1 MNKDLGPILQGW
13 PYAQGELRVRKID
26 GGDGRPRIQIRMD
39 MGLMQLEWSGRPDG
53 TRPRNSA
60 SLLDYFKAESRHRQH
75 QGQASSLALSRID
88 CWELGQEAMQY
99 YWRRLS
105 FFELKEY
112 LRAEQDAL
120 HNLGILD
127 LCQEYAEHPEDRQ
140 IAHQY
145 RAFVTAHRI
154 QAGVL
159 SLLEGQDHQGALQ
172 RLRTGIGQ
180 LEEVLSRQGD
190 LEHPDS
196 CQELNFLRQWEQ
208 ELEHSRPLSPEEKL
222 SAEMAQAIEQ
232 ERFELAASLRDR
244 LRLLKAQR
252 RGDPGNL

>member
-1 MNKDLGPILQGW
+1 MNTDLGLILHGW
-13 PYAQGELRVRKID
+13 SYARGELRVRKIA

-53 TRPRNSA
+53 ARPRDSV
-60 SLLDYFKAESRHRQH
+60 SLLDYFQSECHRRQR
-75 QGQASSLALSRID
+75 QGQAAPLLLSRAD

-112 LRAEQDAL
+112 LRAEEDAT
-120 HNLGILD
+120 HNLDILD

-159 SLLEGQDHQGALQ
+159 SLLEEHDHQGALQ
-172 RLRTGIGQ
+172 HLRTGIGN
-180 LEEVLSRQGD
+180 LEEILSRQGD

-222 SAEMAQAIEQ
+222 NVELAQAVEQ

-244 LRLLKAQR
+244 LRLLQAQR
-252 RGDPGNL
+252 HGDLGSL

>member
-1 MNKDLGPILQGW
+1 MNKDLGPILHGW

-26 GGDGRPRIQIRMD
+26 GGDGQPRIQIRMD
-39 MGLMQLEWSGRPDG
+39 MGLMQLAWSGRPDG
-53 TRPRNSA
+53 SQPRNSV
-60 SLLDYFKAESRHRQH
+60 SLLDHFQAECRRRQGE
-75 QGQASSLALSRID
+75 GQAAPLTLSRTD

-112 LRAEQDAL
+112 VLAEQDAT
-120 HNLGILD
+120 HNLDILD
-127 LCQEYAEHPEDRQ
+127 LCQDYAEHPDDRQ

-159 SLLEGQDHQGALQ
+159 SLLDEHDHQGALQ
-172 RLRTGIGQ
+172 HLRSGIGN
-180 LEEVLSRQGD
+180 LEEILTRQGD

-208 ELEHSRPLSPEEKL
+208 ELEQSRPLSPEEKL
-222 SAEMAQAIEQ
+222 HVELEQAVEQ

-244 LRLLKAQR
+244 LRVLQAQR
-252 RGDPGNL
+252 RGNPGSL

>member
-1 MNKDLGPILQGW
+1 MNKDLGPILEGW
-13 PYAQGELRVRKID
+13 PFAQGELRVRKID
-26 GGDGRPRIQIRMD
+26 GEHGRPRIQIRMD

-53 TRPRNSA
+53 TRPRDSV
-60 SLLDYFKAESRHRQH
+60 SLLDYFKAERRRCQH
-75 QGQASSLALSRID
+75 EDPSASLNLSRTD
-88 CWELGQEAMQY
+88 CWALGREAMQY

-112 LRAEQDAL
+112 VRAEQDAL
-120 HNLGILD
+120 HNLDILD

-159 SLLEGQDHQGALQ
+159 SLLEQDDHQAALQ
-172 RLRTGIGQ
+172 QLRTGIGH
-180 LEEVLSRQGD
+180 LEEILLRQVG
-190 LEHPDS
+190 LEHPGS
-196 CQELNFLRQWEQ
+196 SQELNFLRQWEQ

-222 SAEMAQAIEQ
+222 SAELKYAVEQ

-244 LRLLKAQR
+244 LRVLKAPQR
-252 RGDPGNL
+252 CNPDAL

>member
-1 MNKDLGPILQGW
+1 MNTDLGLILHGW
-13 PYAQGELRVRKID
+13 SYARGELRVRKIA

-53 TRPRNSA
+53 ARPRDSV
-60 SLLDYFKAESRHRQH
+60 SLLDYFQSECHRR
-75 QGQASSLALSRID
+75 QGQTSRLLLSRAD

-112 LRAEQDAL
+112 LRAEEDAT
-120 HNLGILD
+120 HNLDILD

-159 SLLEGQDHQGALQ
+159 SLLEEHDHQGALQ
-172 RLRTGIGQ
+172 HLRTGIGN
-180 LEEVLSRQGD
+180 LEEILSRQGD

-222 SAEMAQAIEQ
+222 NVELAQAVKQ

-244 LRLLKAQR
+244 LRLLQAQR
-252 RGDPGNL
+252 HGDLGSL

>member
-1 MNKDLGPILQGW
+1 MDKDLGPILQGW
-13 PYAQGELRVRKID
+13 PYAQGQLRVRKVA

-53 TRPRNSA
+53 SRPRDSL
-60 SLLDYFKAESRHRQH
+60 SLLDYFKGECRRRQ
-75 QGQASSLALSRID
+75 QEDQAGSLSLSRID

-112 LRAEQDAL
+112 ARAEQDAL
-120 HNLGILD
+120 HNLDILD

-154 QAGVL
+154 QASVL
-159 SLLEGQDHQGALQ
+159 SLLEGHDHQGALR
-172 RLRTGIGQ
+172 RLRLGIVQ
-180 LEEVLSRQGD
+180 LEEILTRQGD

-196 CQELNFLRQWEQ
+196 CQELNFLRQWEK

-222 SAEMAQAIEQ
+222 SAELARAIEQ

-244 LRLLKAQR
+244 LRVLKAQR
-252 RGDPGNL
+252 RGDPGSL

>member
-1 MNKDLGPILQGW
+1 MNKDLGPILEGW
-13 PYAQGELRVRKID
+13 PFAQGELRVRKID
-26 GGDGRPRIQIRMD
+26 GEDGRPRIQIRMD

-53 TRPRNSA
+53 TRPRDSV
-60 SLLDYFKAESRHRQH
+60 SLLDYFKAERRRCQH
-75 QGQASSLALSRID
+75 QDPTASLNLSRTD
-88 CWELGQEAMQY
+88 CWALGQEAMQY

-112 LRAEQDAL
+112 VRAEQDAL
-120 HNLGILD
+120 HNLDILD

-159 SLLEGQDHQGALQ
+159 SLLEQDNHQAALQ
-172 RLRTGIGQ
+172 QLRTGIGH
-180 LEEVLSRQGD
+180 LEEILLRQGG

-196 CQELNFLRQWEQ
+196 CQELNFLRQWEL

-222 SAEMAQAIEQ
+222 SAELEYAVEQ

-244 LRLLKAQR
+244 LRVLKAQQR
-252 RGDPGNL
+252 CNPDAL

>member
-1 MNKDLGPILQGW
+1 MNKDLGSILQDW
-13 PYAQGELRVRKID
+13 PYAPGELRVRKVE
-26 GGDGRPRIQIRMD
+26 GEDGRPRIQIRMD
-39 MGLMQLEWSGRPDG
+39 LGLMQLEWSGRPDG
-53 TRPRNSA
+53 SHPRDNL
-60 SLLDYFKAESRHRQH
+60 SLLDHFKDERQRRQQQGLAEP
-75 QGQASSLALSRID
+75 LILSRTD

-112 LRAEQDAL
+112 ARAEQDAL
-120 HNLGILD
+120 HNLDILD
-127 LCQEYAEHPEDRQ
+127 FCQDYAEHPEDRQ

-159 SLLEGQDHQGALQ
+159 ILLEQQDHQGALA
-172 RLRTGIGQ
+172 RLRAGIGQ
-180 LEEVLSRQGD
+180 LEEILTQQGD
-190 LEHPDS
+190 LEHLDT
-196 CQELNFLRQWEQ
+196 CQELGFLRQWEN

-222 SAEMAQAIEQ
+222 DAELQQAIEQ

-244 LRLLKAQR
+244 LRYLKAQQR
-252 RGDPGNL
+252 YNPGTL

>member
-53 TRPRNSA
+53 SRPRDSL
-60 SLLDYFKAESRHRQH
+60 SLLDYFKAECRRRQ
-75 QGQASSLALSRID
+75 QEGQTSPLALSRTD

-120 HNLGILD
+120 HNLDILD
-127 LCQEYAEHPEDRQ
+127 LCQAYAEHPEDRQ

-159 SLLEGQDHQGALQ
+159 SLLEGHDHQGALQ

-180 LEEVLSRQGD
+180 LEEILSRQGD

-222 SAEMAQAIEQ
+222 SAELARAVEQ

-252 RGDPGNL
+252 RCDPGSL